1 MKFYYGKYLCYVII
15 ISNINILTGKMYT
28 IGVACGPAGPAMAR
42 ALFFGSIQIST
53 VRANQ
58 LWTSNYLGWTTL
70 QPDAT
75 PLYTTMEPA

>member
-1 MKFYYGKYLCYVII
+1 
-15 ISNINILTGKMYT
+15 MYT

-42 ALFFGSIQIST
+42 TLFFGSIQIST